1 MNAFILLL
9 IGIVAFFIA
18 YISYGSYLAK
28 KWGIDPGKKTPAHT
42 MGDGVDYVPTDA
54 RVLLGHHFSSIAG
67 AGPITGP
74 IIAMMFGWL
83 PVYLWIV
90 LGCIFFGGVHDFGAL
105 LASLRHE
112 GKSIGEVIRANVGQ
126 KGKIMF
132 TLYAFI
138 TICLVVAAFLDITA
152 STFAVSKDANY
163 AALAAAGE
171 AMPLNVRQS
180 AASGTASMLFIILAL
195 LFGFMVYRR
204 GVNVTISTIIGVI
217 LLALVVII
225 ADKFPFLALT
235 KFQWQVI
242 LTIYIICASL
252 MPVWILLQPRDY
264 LSSFLL
270 YAMIIGGVVGL
281 VVSRPPLV
289 QEQMFLGW
297 HPNAASYLFPIL
309 FITVA
314 CGAISGFHALVSS
327 GTSAKQ
333 LNSEK
338 DAQLVGYGAMLIEGV
353 VAIVALLSVA
363 AVAGN
368 GEGSP
373 AQRFA
378 IGVST
383 FMSAFGL
390 PTAFGRTFVTL
401 AFASF
406 TLTSLD
412 SATRIGRYL
421 LQELGEFH
429 TADGQ
434 VKKTVFTNPYLA
446 TAITVAVSL
455 GFTAYGYTRIW
466 PIFGSANQLLAGLSL
481 LAVAAWIKN
490 RQKRT
495 SWETIIPLV
504 FMFSVTLSALCLVV
518 YNNIKAATFDGYVLA
533 AIAAVLIVL
542 AVVELFI
549 TGQWAKGLKDSVSDP
564 SETVRK

>member
-9 IGIVAFFIA
+9 IGLVAFFIA
-18 YISYGSYLAK
+18 YISYGSFLAK
-28 KWGIDPGKKTPAHT
+28 KWGIDPGRETPAHKFKK
-42 MGDGVDYVPTDA
+42 DEEKKNDYCPTDA
-54 RVLLGHHFSSIAG
+54 KVLLGHHFSSIAG

-90 LGCIFFGGVHDFGAL
+90 LGCIFFGGVHDYGSL

-112 GKSIGEVIRANVGQ
+112 GKSIGEVIRSSVGQ

-152 STFAVSKDANY
+152 GTFGINDGDPNIS
-163 AALAAAGE
+163 AAA
-171 AMPLNVRQS
+171 
-180 AASGTASMLFIILAL
+180 GTASMLFIILAL
-195 LFGFMVYRR
+195 LFGFMVYRKGA
-204 GVNVTISTIIGVI
+204 GVLLSTIIGVV
-217 LLALVVII
+217 LLAAVVLLSDKYPFIQLN
-225 ADKFPFLALT
+225 KFP
-235 KFQWQVI
+235 WQVI

-270 YAMIIGGVVGL
+270 YAMVIGGIVGL
-281 VVSRPPLV
+281 VVSRPS
-289 QEQMFLGW
+289 M
-297 HPNAASYLFPIL
+297 AAPVFTSINPSAGNYLFPIL
-309 FITVA
+309 FISVA

-338 DAQLVGYGAMLIEGV
+338 DAKLVGYGAMLIEGI

-378 IGVST
+378 VGVAT
-383 FMSAFGL
+383 FMNSFGI
-390 PTAFGRTFVTL
+390 PMGIGQTFVTL
-401 AFASF
+401 AYASF
-406 TLTSLD
+406 ALTSLD

-421 LQELGEFH
+421 LQELGEYYTTGNRVH
-429 TADGQ
+429 
-434 VKKTVFTNPYLA
+434 KTFLTNPYIA
-446 TAITVAVSL
+446 TAITVGISL
-455 GFTAYGYTRIW
+455 LFTAYGYQRIW

-481 LAVAAWIKN
+481 LAVAAWIKKSK
-490 RQKRT
+490 KRN

-504 FMFSVTLSALCLVV
+504 FMFIVTLSALGLVV
-518 YNNIKAATFDGYVLA
+518 YTNIAKNTFDGYVLA
-533 AIAAVLIVL
+533 VIAVIMIVL

-549 TGQWAKGLKDSVSDP
+549 TGQWARKEAMKGSVADP
-564 SETVRK
+564 NETVRN

>member
-18 YISYGSYLAK
+18 YISYGSWLAK

-42 MGDGVDYVPTDA
+42 LTDGRDYVPTDA
-54 RVLLGHHFSSIAG
+54 KVLLGHHFSSIAG

-90 LGCIFFGGVHDFGAL
+90 LGCIFFGGVHDYGSL

-152 STFAVSKDANY
+152 STFAVEKGAVVMSDDAID
-163 AALAAAGE
+163 LSI
-171 AMPLNVRQS
+171 RQS
-180 AASGTASMLFIILAL
+180 AASGTASMLFIVLAL
-195 LFGFMVYRR
+195 LFGFMVYRKGA
-204 GVNVTISTIIGVI
+204 GVMVSTVIGVV
-217 LLALVVII
+217 LLALVVVLS
-225 ADKFPFLALT
+225 DKFPFLALT

-242 LTIYIICASL
+242 LTIYIIVASL

-270 YAMIIGGVVGL
+270 YAMIIGGIIGL
-281 VVSRPPLV
+281 IVSRPQLL
-289 QEQMFLGW
+289 QEQMFLGI
-297 HPNAASYLFPIL
+297 HPNATSYLFPIL

-338 DAQLVGYGAMLIEGV
+338 DAKLVGYGAMLIEGI

-363 AVAGN
+363 AVANN
-368 GEGSP
+368 GTGSP

-378 IGVST
+378 FGVAT
-383 FMSAFGL
+383 FMNSFGI
-390 PTAFGRTFVTL
+390 PMGFGRTFVTL

-406 TLTSLD
+406 ALTSLD

-421 LQELGEFH
+421 IQELGEY
-429 TADGQ
+429 TNSEGKD
-434 VKKTVFTNPYLA
+434 VKTFLTNPYLA
-446 TAITVAVSL
+446 TGITVGVSL
-455 GFTAYGYTRIW
+455 LFTAYGYQRIW

-490 RQKRT
+490 RQK
-495 SWETIIPLV
+495 EHLGK
-504 FMFSVTLSALCLVV
+504 L
-518 YNNIKAATFDGYVLA
+518 
-533 AIAAVLIVL
+533 
-542 AVVELFI
+542 LF
-549 TGQWAKGLKDSVSDP
+549 L
-564 SETVRK
+564 

>member
-9 IGIVAFFIA
+9 IGLVAFFIA
-18 YISYGSYLAK
+18 YISYGSFLAK

-42 MGDGVDYVPTDA
+42 LTDGRDYVPTDA
-54 RVLLGHHFSSIAG
+54 KVLLGHHFSSIAG

-90 LGCIFFGGVHDFGAL
+90 LGCIFFGGVHDYGSL

-112 GKSIGEVIRANVGQ
+112 GKSIGEVIRSNVGQ

-132 TLYAFI
+132 TLYAFV

-152 STFAVSKDANY
+152 GTFGINDGDPDIS
-163 AALAAAGE
+163 AAA
-171 AMPLNVRQS
+171 
-180 AASGTASMLFIILAL
+180 GTASMLFIILAL
-195 LFGFMVYRR
+195 LFGFMVYRKGA
-204 GVNVTISTIIGVI
+204 GVLLSTIIGVV
-217 LLALVVII
+217 LLAAVVLLSDKYPFIQLN
-225 ADKFPFLALT
+225 KFP
-235 KFQWQVI
+235 WQII
-242 LTIYIICASL
+242 LTIYIIAASL

-270 YAMIIGGVVGL
+270 YAMVIGGIVGL
-281 VVSRPPLV
+281 VVSRPS
-289 QEQMFLGW
+289 M
-297 HPNAASYLFPIL
+297 AAPAFTSINPSAGNYLFPIL
-309 FITVA
+309 FISVA

-338 DAQLVGYGAMLIEGV
+338 DAKLVGYGAMLIEGI

-378 IGVST
+378 VGVAT
-383 FMSAFGL
+383 FMNSFGV
-390 PTAFGRTFVTL
+390 PMGIGQTFVTL
-401 AFASF
+401 AYASF
-406 TLTSLD
+406 ALTSLD

-421 LQELGEFH
+421 LQELGEYT
-429 TADGQ
+429 TADGR
-434 VKKTVFTNPYLA
+434 VHKTFLTNPYIA
-446 TAITVAVSL
+446 TAITVGISL
-455 GFTAYGYTRIW
+455 LFTAYGYQRIW

-490 RQKRT
+490 RQKRN

-504 FMFSVTLSALCLVV
+504 FMFTVTLSALCLVV

-533 AIAAVLIVL
+533 VIAVIMIIL

-549 TGQWAKGLKDSVSDP
+549 TGQWARGLKDSDADP
-564 SETVRK
+564 NETVRNK

>member
-18 YISYGSYLAK
+18 YIGYGSFLAK

-42 MGDGVDYVPTDA
+42 MTDGKDYVPTDA
-54 RVLLGHHFSSIAG
+54 KVLLGHHFSSIAG

-90 LGCIFFGGVHDFGAL
+90 LGCIFFGGVHDYGSL

-152 STFAVSKDANY
+152 GTFGINDGDPNIS
-163 AALAAAGE
+163 AAA
-171 AMPLNVRQS
+171 
-180 AASGTASMLFIILAL
+180 GTASMLFIVLAL
-195 LFGFMVYRR
+195 LFGFMVYRKGA
-204 GVNVTISTIIGVI
+204 GVLVSTIVGVV
-217 LLALVVII
+217 LLALVVFIS
-225 ADKFPFLALT
+225 DKYPFLQLNKFP
-235 KFQWQVI
+235 WQVI

-270 YAMIIGGVVGL
+270 YAMVIGGLVGL
-281 VVSRPPLV
+281 VVSRPAMAAP
-289 QEQMFLGW
+289 MFTSINPSAG
-297 HPNAASYLFPIL
+297 NYLFPIL

-338 DAQLVGYGAMLIEGV
+338 DAKLVGYGAMLIEGV
-353 VAIVALLSVA
+353 VAIIALMSVA

-378 IGVST
+378 VGVAT
-383 FMSAFGL
+383 FMNYFGV
-390 PTAFGRTFVTL
+390 PMGIGQTFVTL
-401 AFASF
+401 AYASF
-406 TLTSLD
+406 ALTSLD

-421 LQELGEFH
+421 LQELGEF
-429 TADGQ
+429 TTSDGR
-434 VKKTVFTNPYLA
+434 VHKTFLTNPYIA
-446 TAITVAVSL
+446 TAITVGVSL
-455 GFTAYGYTRIW
+455 LFTFYGYARIW

-490 RQKRT
+490 RQKRN

-504 FMFSVTLSALCLVV
+504 FMFAVTLSALGLVV
-518 YNNIKAATFDGYVLA
+518 YNNWAKKTFDGYVLA
-533 AIAAVLIVL
+533 IIAAVLIVL
-542 AVVELFI
+542 AIVELFI
-549 TGQWAKGLKDSVSDP
+549 TGQWARGLKDSVADP
-564 SETVRK
+564 NETVRNK

>member
-1 MNAFILLL
+1 MNAFLLLL
-9 IGIVAFFIA
+9 IGVVAFFIA
-18 YISYGSYLAK
+18 YIGYGSFLAK

-42 MGDGVDYVPTDA
+42 MTDGKDYVPTDA
-54 RVLLGHHFSSIAG
+54 KVLLGHHFSSIAG

-90 LGCIFFGGVHDFGAL
+90 LGCIFFGGVHDYGSL

-152 STFAVSKDANY
+152 GTFGVNDGDPNIS
-163 AALAAAGE
+163 AAA
-171 AMPLNVRQS
+171 
-180 AASGTASMLFIILAL
+180 GTASMLFIILAL
-195 LFGFMVYRR
+195 LFGFMVYRKGA
-204 GVNVTISTIIGVI
+204 GVLVSTVVGVV
-217 LLALVVII
+217 LLALVIWLS
-225 ADKFPFLALT
+225 DKYPFLQLNKFP
-235 KFQWQVI
+235 WQVI

-270 YAMIIGGVVGL
+270 YAMVIGGLVGL
-281 VVSRPPLV
+281 VVSRPAMAAP
-289 QEQMFLGW
+289 MFTSINPSAG
-297 HPNAASYLFPIL
+297 NYLFPIL

-338 DAQLVGYGAMLIEGV
+338 DAKLVGYGAMLIEGV
-353 VAIVALLSVA
+353 VAIIALMSVA
-363 AVAGN
+363 AVANN

-378 IGVST
+378 VGVST
-383 FMSAFGL
+383 FMNSFGV
-390 PTAFGRTFVTL
+390 PMGIGRTFVTL

-406 TLTSLD
+406 ALTSLD

-421 LQELGEFH
+421 VQELGEYTDASGRVH
-429 TADGQ
+429 
-434 VKKTVFTNPYLA
+434 KTFLTNPYIA

-455 GFTAYGYTRIW
+455 GFTFYGYARIW

-490 RQKRT
+490 RQKRN
-495 SWETIIPLV
+495 SWETIIPLI
-504 FMFSVTLSALCLVV
+504 FMFAVTLSALGLVV
-518 YNNIKAATFDGYVLA
+518 YNNWAKKTFDGYVLA
-533 AIAAVLIVL
+533 IIAAVMIVL

-549 TGQWAKGLKDSVSDP
+549 TGQWARGLKDSVSSP
-564 SETVRK
+564 NETVRNK

>member
-18 YISYGSYLAK
+18 YIGYGSFLAK

-42 MGDGVDYVPTDA
+42 LTDGKDYVPTDA
-54 RVLLGHHFSSIAG
+54 KVLLGHHFSSIAG

-74 IIAMMFGWL
+74 IIATMFGWL

-90 LGCIFFGGVHDFGAL
+90 FGCIFFGGVHDYGSL

-112 GKSIGEVIRANVGQ
+112 GKSIGEVIRHNVGQ

-132 TLYAFI
+132 SLYAFI

-152 STFAVSKDANY
+152 GTFGVNDGDPNIS
-163 AALAAAGE
+163 AAA
-171 AMPLNVRQS
+171 
-180 AASGTASMLFIILAL
+180 GTASMLFIVLAL
-195 LFGFMVYRR
+195 LFGFMVYRKGA
-204 GVNVTISTIIGVI
+204 GVLVSTIAGVV
-217 LLALVVII
+217 LLALVIWVS
-225 ADKFPFLALT
+225 DKYPFLQLNKFP
-235 KFQWQVI
+235 WQVI
-242 LTIYIICASL
+242 LTIYIIAASL

-270 YAMIIGGVVGL
+270 YAMVIGGLVGL
-281 VVSRPPLV
+281 VVGRPAMVAPK
-289 QEQMFLGW
+289 FTSINPSAG
-297 HPNAASYLFPIL
+297 NYLFPIL

-338 DAQLVGYGAMLIEGV
+338 DAKLVGYGAMLIEGV
-353 VAIVALLSVA
+353 VAIIALMSVA
-363 AVAGN
+363 AVADN
-368 GEGSP
+368 ATGSP

-378 IGVST
+378 IGVAT
-383 FMSAFGL
+383 FMNKFGI
-390 PTAFGRTFVTL
+390 PMGIGQTFVTL
-401 AFASF
+401 AYASF
-406 TLTSLD
+406 ALTSLD

-421 LQELGEFH
+421 LQELGEF
-429 TADGQ
+429 TTSDGR
-434 VKKTVFTNPYLA
+434 VHKTFLTNPYIA
-446 TAITVAVSL
+446 TAITVGVSL
-455 GFTAYGYTRIW
+455 LFTFYGYARIW

-481 LAVAAWIKN
+481 LAIAAWIKN
-490 RQKRT
+490 RQKRN

-504 FMFSVTLSALCLVV
+504 FMFAVTLSALGLVV
-518 YNNIKAATFDGYVLA
+518 YTNMAKKTFDGYVLA
-533 AIAAVLIVL
+533 VIAAILIIL

-549 TGQWAKGLKDSVSDP
+549 TGQWARGLKDSVSSP
-564 SETVRK
+564 NETAGNK

>member
-18 YISYGSYLAK
+18 YISYGSFLAK

-42 MGDGVDYVPTDA
+42 LTDGKDYVPTDA
-54 RVLLGHHFSSIAG
+54 KVLLGHHFSSIAG

-74 IIAMMFGWL
+74 IIAVMFGWL

-90 LGCIFFGGVHDFGAL
+90 LGCIFFGGVHDYGSL

-112 GKSIGEVIRANVGQ
+112 GKSIGEVIRHNVGQ

-152 STFAVSKDANY
+152 GTFGVNDGDPDIS
-163 AALAAAGE
+163 AAA
-171 AMPLNVRQS
+171 
-180 AASGTASMLFIILAL
+180 GTASMLFIVLAL
-195 LFGFMVYRR
+195 LFGFLVYRKGA
-204 GVNVTISTIIGVI
+204 GVLVSTIVGVI
-217 LLALVVII
+217 MLALVIWLSSKYPFLQLN
-225 ADKFPFLALT
+225 KFP
-235 KFQWQVI
+235 WQVI

-264 LSSFLL
+264 QSSFLL
-270 YAMIIGGVVGL
+270 YAMVIGGLVGL
-281 VVSRPPLV
+281 VVSRPSMQIPI
-289 QEQMFLGW
+289 FTSINPSAG
-297 HPNAASYLFPIL
+297 NYLFPIL

-338 DAQLVGYGAMLIEGV
+338 DAKLVGYGAMLIEGI
-353 VAIVALLSVA
+353 VAIIALMSVA
-363 AVAGN
+363 AVADN
-368 GEGSP
+368 GTGSP

-378 IGVST
+378 VGVST
-383 FMSAFGL
+383 FMNAFGIPKGL
-390 PTAFGRTFVTL
+390 GQTFVTL

-406 TLTSLD
+406 ALTSLD

-421 LQELGEFH
+421 LQELGEYT
-429 TADGQ
+429 TADGR
-434 VKKTVFTNPYLA
+434 VHKTFLTNPYIA

-455 GFTAYGYTRIW
+455 GFTAYGYGRIW

-490 RQKRT
+490 RQKRN

-504 FMFSVTLSALCLVV
+504 FMFAATLSALGLVV
-518 YNNIKAATFDGYVLA
+518 YNNWIKNTFDGYVLA
-533 AIAAVLIVL
+533 IIAAVLIIL

-549 TGQWAKGLKDSVSDP
+549 TGQWARGLKDSVADP
-564 SETVRK
+564 NETVKNK

>member
-18 YISYGSYLAK
+18 YIGYGSFLAK

-42 MGDGVDYVPTDA
+42 LTDGKDYVPTDA
-54 RVLLGHHFSSIAG
+54 KVLLGHHFSSIAG

-74 IIAMMFGWL
+74 IIATMFGWL

-90 LGCIFFGGVHDFGAL
+90 FGCIFFGGVHDYGSL

-132 TLYAFI
+132 TLYAFV

-152 STFAVSKDANY
+152 GTFGVNDGDPNIS
-163 AALAAAGE
+163 AAA
-171 AMPLNVRQS
+171 
-180 AASGTASMLFIILAL
+180 GTASMLFIVLAL
-195 LFGFMVYRR
+195 LFGFMVYRKGA
-204 GVNVTISTIIGVI
+204 GVLVSTIAGVV
-217 LLALVVII
+217 LLALVIWVS
-225 ADKFPFLALT
+225 DKYPFLQLNKFP
-235 KFQWQVI
+235 WQVI
-242 LTIYIICASL
+242 LTIYIIAASL

-270 YAMIIGGVVGL
+270 YAMVIGGLVGL
-281 VVSRPPLV
+281 VVGRPAMVAPK
-289 QEQMFLGW
+289 FTSINPSAG
-297 HPNAASYLFPIL
+297 NYLFPIL

-338 DAQLVGYGAMLIEGV
+338 DAKLVGYGAMLIEGV
-353 VAIVALLSVA
+353 VAIIALMSVA
-363 AVAGN
+363 AVADN
-368 GEGSP
+368 ATGSP

-378 IGVST
+378 IGVAT
-383 FMSAFGL
+383 FMNKFGI
-390 PTAFGRTFVTL
+390 PMGIGQTFVTL
-401 AFASF
+401 AYASF
-406 TLTSLD
+406 ALTSLD

-421 LQELGEFH
+421 LQELGEF
-429 TADGQ
+429 TTSDGR
-434 VKKTVFTNPYLA
+434 VHKTFLTNPYIA
-446 TAITVAVSL
+446 TAITVGVSL
-455 GFTAYGYTRIW
+455 LFTFYGYARIW

-481 LAVAAWIKN
+481 LAIAAWIKN
-490 RQKRT
+490 RQKRN

-504 FMFSVTLSALCLVV
+504 FMFAVTLSALGLVV
-518 YNNIKAATFDGYVLA
+518 YTNMAKKTFDGYVLA
-533 AIAAVLIVL
+533 VIAAILIIL

-549 TGQWAKGLKDSVSDP
+549 TGQWARGLKDSVSSP
-564 SETVRK
+564 NETAGNK

>member
-18 YISYGSYLAK
+18 YIGYGSFLAK

-42 MGDGVDYVPTDA
+42 LTDEKYKKDYVPTDA
-54 RVLLGHHFSSIAG
+54 KVLLGHHFSSIAG

-74 IIAMMFGWL
+74 IIATMFGWL

-90 LGCIFFGGVHDFGAL
+90 LGCIFFGGVHDYGSL

-152 STFAVSKDANY
+152 GTFGVNDGDPNIS
-163 AALAAAGE
+163 AAA
-171 AMPLNVRQS
+171 
-180 AASGTASMLFIILAL
+180 GTASMLFIILAL
-195 LFGFMVYRR
+195 LFGFMVYRKGA
-204 GVNVTISTIIGVI
+204 GVLVSTVIGVV
-217 LLALVVII
+217 LLALVIWVS
-225 ADKFPFLALT
+225 DKYPFLQLNKFP
-235 KFQWQVI
+235 WQVI
-242 LTIYIICASL
+242 LTIYIIAASL

-270 YAMIIGGVVGL
+270 YAMVIGGLVGL
-281 VVSRPPLV
+281 VVGRPAMVAPR
-289 QEQMFLGW
+289 FTSINPSAG
-297 HPNAASYLFPIL
+297 NYLFPIL

-338 DAQLVGYGAMLIEGV
+338 DAKLVGYGAMLIEGV
-353 VAIVALLSVA
+353 VAIIALMSVA
-363 AVAGN
+363 AVAEN
-368 GEGSP
+368 TTGSP

-378 IGVST
+378 VGVAT
-383 FMSAFGL
+383 FMNKFGI
-390 PTAFGRTFVTL
+390 PMGIGQTFVTL
-401 AFASF
+401 AYASF
-406 TLTSLD
+406 ALTSLD

-421 LQELGEFH
+421 LQELGEF
-429 TADGQ
+429 TTSDGR
-434 VKKTVFTNPYLA
+434 VHKTFLTNPYIA
-446 TAITVAVSL
+446 TAITVGVSL
-455 GFTAYGYTRIW
+455 LFTLYGYQRIW

-504 FMFSVTLSALCLVV
+504 FMFAVTLSALGLVV
-518 YNNIKAATFDGYVLA
+518 YTNMAKKTFDGYVLA
-533 AIAAVLIVL
+533 VIAAIMIIL

-549 TGQWAKGLKDSVSDP
+549 TGQWARGLKDSVSSP
-564 SETVRK
+564 NETAGNK

>member
-18 YISYGSYLAK
+18 YIGYGSFLAK

-42 MGDGVDYVPTDA
+42 LTDGKDYVPTDA
-54 RVLLGHHFSSIAG
+54 KVLLGHHFSSIAG

-74 IIAMMFGWL
+74 IIATMFGWL

-90 LGCIFFGGVHDFGAL
+90 LGCIFFGGVHDYGSL

-132 TLYAFI
+132 TLYAFV

-152 STFAVSKDANY
+152 GTFGVNDGDPDIS
-163 AALAAAGE
+163 AAA
-171 AMPLNVRQS
+171 
-180 AASGTASMLFIILAL
+180 GTASMLFIVLAL
-195 LFGFMVYRR
+195 LFGFMVYRKGA
-204 GVNVTISTIIGVI
+204 GVLVSTIVGVV
-217 LLALVVII
+217 LLAIVIWVS
-225 ADKFPFLALT
+225 DKYPFLQLNKFP
-235 KFQWQVI
+235 WQVI
-242 LTIYIICASL
+242 LTVYIIAASL

-270 YAMIIGGVVGL
+270 YAMVIGGLVGL
-281 VVSRPPLV
+281 VVGRPAMVAPR
-289 QEQMFLGW
+289 FTSINPSAG
-297 HPNAASYLFPIL
+297 NYLFPIL

-338 DAQLVGYGAMLIEGV
+338 DAKLVGYGAMLIEGV
-353 VAIVALLSVA
+353 VAIIALMSVA
-363 AVAGN
+363 AVADN
-368 GEGSP
+368 ATGSP

-378 IGVST
+378 IGVAT
-383 FMSAFGL
+383 FMNKFGV
-390 PTAFGRTFVTL
+390 PMGIGQTFVTL
-401 AFASF
+401 AYASF
-406 TLTSLD
+406 ALTSLD

-421 LQELGEFH
+421 LQELGEY
-429 TADGQ
+429 TTSDGR
-434 VKKTVFTNPYLA
+434 VHKTFLTNPYIA
-446 TAITVAVSL
+446 TAITVGVSL
-455 GFTAYGYTRIW
+455 LFTAYGYARIW

-490 RQKRT
+490 RQKRN

-504 FMFSVTLSALCLVV
+504 FMFAVTLSALGLVV
-518 YNNIKAATFDGYVLA
+518 YTNMAKKTFDGYVLA
-533 AIAAVLIVL
+533 VIAAILIIL
-542 AVVELFI
+542 AIVELFI
-549 TGQWAKGLKDSVSDP
+549 TGQWARGLKDSVSSP
-564 SETVRK
+564 NETAGNK

>member
-18 YISYGSYLAK
+18 YIGYGSFLAK

-42 MGDGVDYVPTDA
+42 LTDGKDYVPTDA
-54 RVLLGHHFSSIAG
+54 KVLLGHHFSSIAG

-74 IIAMMFGWL
+74 IIATMFGWL

-90 LGCIFFGGVHDFGAL
+90 FGCIFFGGVHDYGSL

-112 GKSIGEVIRANVGQ
+112 GKSIGEVIRHNVGQ

-152 STFAVSKDANY
+152 GTFGVNDGDPQIS
-163 AALAAAGE
+163 AAA
-171 AMPLNVRQS
+171 
-180 AASGTASMLFIILAL
+180 GTASMLFIVLAL
-195 LFGFMVYRR
+195 LFGFMVYRKGA
-204 GVNVTISTIIGVI
+204 GVLVSTIIGVV
-217 LLALVVII
+217 LLAAVVFIS
-225 ADKFPFLALT
+225 DKYPFLQLNKFP
-235 KFQWQVI
+235 WQVI
-242 LTIYIICASL
+242 LTIYIIAASL

-270 YAMIIGGVVGL
+270 YAMVIGGLVGL
-281 VVSRPPLV
+281 VVGRPAMVAPK
-289 QEQMFLGW
+289 FTSINPSAG
-297 HPNAASYLFPIL
+297 NYLFPIL

-338 DAQLVGYGAMLIEGV
+338 DAKLVGYGAMLIEGI
-353 VAIVALLSVA
+353 VAIIALMSVA
-363 AVAGN
+363 AVADN
-368 GEGSP
+368 ATGSP

-378 IGVST
+378 IGVAT
-383 FMSAFGL
+383 FMNKFGI
-390 PTAFGRTFVTL
+390 PMGIGQTFVTL
-401 AFASF
+401 AYASF
-406 TLTSLD
+406 ALTSLD

-421 LQELGEFH
+421 LQELGEF
-429 TADGQ
+429 TTSDGR
-434 VKKTVFTNPYLA
+434 VHKTFLTNPYIA
-446 TAITVAVSL
+446 TAITVGVSL
-455 GFTAYGYTRIW
+455 LFTFYGYARIW

-481 LAVAAWIKN
+481 LAIAAWIKN
-490 RQKRT
+490 RQKRN

-504 FMFSVTLSALCLVV
+504 FMFAVTLSALGLVV
-518 YNNIKAATFDGYVLA
+518 YTNMAKKTFDGYVLA
-533 AIAAVLIVL
+533 VIAAILIIL

-549 TGQWAKGLKDSVSDP
+549 TGQWARGLKDSVSSP
-564 SETVRK
+564 NETAGNK

>member
-9 IGIVAFFIA
+9 IGLVAFFIA
-18 YISYGSYLAK
+18 YISYGSFLAK

-42 MGDGVDYVPTDA
+42 LTDGRDYVPTDA
-54 RVLLGHHFSSIAG
+54 KVLLGHHFSSIAG

-90 LGCIFFGGVHDFGAL
+90 LGCIFFGGVHDYGSL

-112 GKSIGEVIRANVGQ
+112 GKSIGEVIRSNVGQ

-132 TLYAFI
+132 TLYAFV

-152 STFAVSKDANY
+152 GTFGINDGDPDIS
-163 AALAAAGE
+163 AAA
-171 AMPLNVRQS
+171 
-180 AASGTASMLFIILAL
+180 GTASMLFIILAL
-195 LFGFMVYRR
+195 LFGFMVYRKGA
-204 GVNVTISTIIGVI
+204 GVLLSTIIGVV
-217 LLALVVII
+217 LLAAVVLLSDKYPFIQLN
-225 ADKFPFLALT
+225 KFP
-235 KFQWQVI
+235 WQII
-242 LTIYIICASL
+242 LTIYIIAASL

-270 YAMIIGGVVGL
+270 YAMVIGGIVGL
-281 VVSRPPLV
+281 VVSRPSMEAPA
-289 QEQMFLGW
+289 FTSINPSAG
-297 HPNAASYLFPIL
+297 NYLFPIL
-309 FITVA
+309 FISVA

-338 DAQLVGYGAMLIEGV
+338 DAKLVGYGAMLIEGI

-378 IGVST
+378 VGVAT
-383 FMSAFGL
+383 FMNSFGV
-390 PTAFGRTFVTL
+390 PMGIGQTFVTL
-401 AFASF
+401 AYASF
-406 TLTSLD
+406 ALTSLD

-421 LQELGEFH
+421 LQELGEYT
-429 TADGQ
+429 TADGR
-434 VKKTVFTNPYLA
+434 VHKTFLTNPYIA
-446 TAITVAVSL
+446 TAITVGISL
-455 GFTAYGYTRIW
+455 LFTAYGYQRIW

-490 RQKRT
+490 RQKRN

-504 FMFSVTLSALCLVV
+504 FMFTVTLSALCLVV

-533 AIAAVLIVL
+533 VIAVIMIIL

-549 TGQWAKGLKDSVSDP
+549 TGQWARGLKDSVADP
-564 SETVRK
+564 NETVRNK

>member
-18 YISYGSYLAK
+18 YISYGSWLAK

-42 MGDGVDYVPTDA
+42 LTDGKDYVPTDA
-54 RVLLGHHFSSIAG
+54 KVLLGHHFSSIAG

-90 LGCIFFGGVHDFGAL
+90 LGCIFFGGVHDYGSL

-138 TICLVVAAFLDITA
+138 TICLVAAAFLDITA
-152 STFAVSKDANY
+152 GTFGVNDGDPNIS
-163 AALAAAGE
+163 AAA
-171 AMPLNVRQS
+171 
-180 AASGTASMLFIILAL
+180 GTASMLFIVLAL
-195 LFGFMVYRR
+195 VFGFMVYRKGA
-204 GVNVTISTIIGVI
+204 GVLLSTIIGVV
-217 LLALVVII
+217 LLALVIWLS
-225 ADKFPFLALT
+225 DKYPFLQLNKFP
-235 KFQWQVI
+235 WQVI
-242 LTIYIICASL
+242 LTIYIIAASL

-270 YAMIIGGVVGL
+270 YAMVIGGVLGLIVG
-281 VVSRPPLV
+281 RPAMQAP
-289 QEQMFLGW
+289 MFTSINPSVG
-297 HPNAASYLFPIL
+297 NYLFPIL

-338 DAQLVGYGAMLIEGV
+338 DAKLVGYGAMLIEGV

-363 AVAGN
+363 AVANN

-378 IGVST
+378 IGVATLMNS
-383 FMSAFGL
+383 FGI
-390 PTAFGRTFVTL
+390 PMGIGQTFVTL

-406 TLTSLD
+406 ALTSLD

-421 LQELGEFH
+421 VQELGEYT
-429 TADGQ
+429 TADGR
-434 VKKTVFTNPYLA
+434 VHKTFLTNPYIA
-446 TAITVAVSL
+446 TAITVGVSL
-455 GFTAYGYTRIW
+455 GFTFYGYTRIW

-504 FMFSVTLSALCLVV
+504 FMFVVTLSALGLVV
-518 YNNIKAATFDGYVLA
+518 YNNIKKATFDGYVLA
-533 AIAAVLIVL
+533 VIAAVMIIL

-549 TGQWAKGLKDSVSDP
+549 TGQWARGLKDSVSDP
-564 SETVRK
+564 NETVRNK

>member
-18 YISYGSYLAK
+18 YIGYGSFLAK

-42 MGDGVDYVPTDA
+42 LTDGKDYVPTDA
-54 RVLLGHHFSSIAG
+54 KVLLGHHFSSIAG

-74 IIAMMFGWL
+74 IIATMFGWL

-90 LGCIFFGGVHDFGAL
+90 FGCIFFGGVHDYGSL

-112 GKSIGEVIRANVGQ
+112 GKSIGEVIRHNVGQ

-152 STFAVSKDANY
+152 GTFGVNDGDPQIS
-163 AALAAAGE
+163 AAA
-171 AMPLNVRQS
+171 
-180 AASGTASMLFIILAL
+180 GTASMLFIVLAL
-195 LFGFMVYRR
+195 LFGFMVYRKGA
-204 GVNVTISTIIGVI
+204 GVFVSTIIGVV
-217 LLALVVII
+217 LLAAVVFIS
-225 ADKFPFLALT
+225 DKYPFLQLNKFP
-235 KFQWQVI
+235 WQVI
-242 LTIYIICASL
+242 LTIYIIAASL

-270 YAMIIGGVVGL
+270 YAMVIGGLVGL
-281 VVSRPPLV
+281 VVGRPAMVAPK
-289 QEQMFLGW
+289 FTSINPSAG
-297 HPNAASYLFPIL
+297 NYLFPIL

-338 DAQLVGYGAMLIEGV
+338 DAKLVGYGAMLIEGV
-353 VAIVALLSVA
+353 VAIIALMSVA
-363 AVAGN
+363 AVADN
-368 GEGSP
+368 ATGSP

-378 IGVST
+378 IGVAT
-383 FMSAFGL
+383 FMNKFGI
-390 PTAFGRTFVTL
+390 PMGIGQTFVTL
-401 AFASF
+401 AYASF
-406 TLTSLD
+406 ALTSLD

-421 LQELGEFH
+421 LQELGEF
-429 TADGQ
+429 TTSDGR
-434 VKKTVFTNPYLA
+434 VHKTFLTNPYIA
-446 TAITVAVSL
+446 TAITVGVSL
-455 GFTAYGYTRIW
+455 LFTFYGYARIW

-481 LAVAAWIKN
+481 LAIAAWIKN
-490 RQKRT
+490 RQKRN

-504 FMFSVTLSALCLVV
+504 FMFAVTLSALGLVV
-518 YNNIKAATFDGYVLA
+518 YTNMAKKTFDGYVLA
-533 AIAAVLIVL
+533 VIAAILIIL

-549 TGQWAKGLKDSVSDP
+549 TGQWARGLKDSVSSP
-564 SETVRK
+564 NETAGNK

>member
-18 YISYGSYLAK
+18 YIGYGSFLAK

-42 MGDGVDYVPTDA
+42 LTDGKDYVPTDA
-54 RVLLGHHFSSIAG
+54 KVLLGHHFSSIAG

-74 IIAMMFGWL
+74 IIATMFGWL

-90 LGCIFFGGVHDFGAL
+90 LGCIFFGGVHDYGSL

-132 TLYAFI
+132 TLYAFV

-152 STFAVSKDANY
+152 GTFGVNDGDPNIS
-163 AALAAAGE
+163 AAA
-171 AMPLNVRQS
+171 
-180 AASGTASMLFIILAL
+180 GTASMLFIVLAL
-195 LFGFMVYRR
+195 LFGFMVYRKGA
-204 GVNVTISTIIGVI
+204 GVLVSTIVGVV
-217 LLALVVII
+217 LLAIVIWVS
-225 ADKFPFLALT
+225 DKYPFLQLNKFP
-235 KFQWQVI
+235 WQVI
-242 LTIYIICASL
+242 LTIYIIAASL

-270 YAMIIGGVVGL
+270 YAMVIGGLVGL
-281 VVSRPPLV
+281 VVGRPAMVAPR
-289 QEQMFLGW
+289 FTSINPSAG
-297 HPNAASYLFPIL
+297 NYLFPIL

-338 DAQLVGYGAMLIEGV
+338 DAKLVGYGAMLIEGV
-353 VAIVALLSVA
+353 VAIIALMSVA
-363 AVAGN
+363 AVADN
-368 GEGSP
+368 ATGSP

-378 IGVST
+378 IGVAT
-383 FMSAFGL
+383 FMNKFGV
-390 PTAFGRTFVTL
+390 PMGIGQTFVTL
-401 AFASF
+401 AYASF
-406 TLTSLD
+406 ALTSLD

-421 LQELGEFH
+421 LQELGEY
-429 TADGQ
+429 TTSDGR
-434 VKKTVFTNPYLA
+434 VHKTFLTNPYIA
-446 TAITVAVSL
+446 TAITVGVSL
-455 GFTAYGYTRIW
+455 LFTAYGYARIW

-490 RQKRT
+490 RQKRN

-504 FMFSVTLSALCLVV
+504 FMFAVTLSALGLVV
-518 YNNIKAATFDGYVLA
+518 YTNMAKKTFDGYVLA
-533 AIAAVLIVL
+533 VIAAILIIL
-542 AVVELFI
+542 AIVELFI
-549 TGQWAKGLKDSVSDP
+549 TGQWARGLKDSVSSP
-564 SETVRK
+564 NETAGNK

>member
-9 IGIVAFFIA
+9 VGIVAFFIA
-18 YISYGSYLAK
+18 YISYGSFLAK

-42 MGDGVDYVPTDA
+42 MSDGRDYVPTDA

-90 LGCIFFGGVHDFGAL
+90 LGCIFFGGVHDYGSL

-152 STFAVSKDANY
+152 STFAVEKTAIDA
-163 AALAAAGE
+163 AVADESIQLS
-171 AMPLNVRQS
+171 VRQS
-180 AASGTASMLFIILAL
+180 AASGTASMLFILLAL

-204 GVNVTISTIIGVI
+204 GVSVVPSTIIGVI
-217 LLALVVII
+217 LLAIVVVVS
-225 ADKFPFLALT
+225 DRYPFLALT

-270 YAMIIGGVVGL
+270 YAMVIGGIVG
-281 VVSRPPLV
+281 VIVSRPQLL

-297 HPNAASYLFPIL
+297 HPNATAYLFPIL

-338 DAQLVGYGAMLIEGV
+338 DAKLVGYGAMLIEGV

-363 AVAGN
+363 SVANN
-368 GEGSP
+368 GTGSP

-378 IGVST
+378 FGVAS
-383 FMSAFGL
+383 FMNSFGL
-390 PTAFGRTFVTL
+390 PMAFGRTFVTL

-421 LQELGEFH
+421 LQELGEY
-429 TADGQ
+429 TNAEGKT
-434 VKKTVFTNPYLA
+434 VKTVFTNPYLA
-446 TAITVAVSL
+446 TGITVAVSL

-490 RQKRT
+490 RQKRN

-504 FMFSVTLSALCLVV
+504 FMFAVTLSALGLVV
-518 YNNIKAATFDGYVLA
+518 YNNIKAATLDGYILA
-533 AIAAVLIVL
+533 IIAAVMIVL

-549 TGQWAKGLKDSVSDP
+549 TGQWARGLKDSVSDP
-564 SETVRK
+564 NEVVRK

>member
-18 YISYGSYLAK
+18 YIGYGSFLAK

-42 MGDGVDYVPTDA
+42 LTDGKDYVPTDA
-54 RVLLGHHFSSIAG
+54 KVVLGHHFSSIAG

-74 IIAMMFGWL
+74 IIATMFGWL

-90 LGCIFFGGVHDFGAL
+90 FGCIFFGGVHDYGSL

-112 GKSIGEVIRANVGQ
+112 GKSIGEVIRHNVGQ

-152 STFAVSKDANY
+152 GTFGVNDGDPQIS
-163 AALAAAGE
+163 AAA
-171 AMPLNVRQS
+171 
-180 AASGTASMLFIILAL
+180 GTASMLFIVLAL
-195 LFGFMVYRR
+195 LFGFMVYRKGA
-204 GVNVTISTIIGVI
+204 GVLVSTIIGVV
-217 LLALVVII
+217 LLAIVIWVS
-225 ADKFPFLALT
+225 DKYPFLQLNKGT
-235 KFQWQVI
+235 WQII
-242 LTIYIICASL
+242 LTIYIIAASL

-270 YAMIIGGVVGL
+270 YAMVIGGLVGL
-281 VVSRPPLV
+281 IVGRPSM
-289 QEQMFLGW
+289 QTAMFTSINPSAG
-297 HPNAASYLFPIL
+297 NYLFPIL

-338 DAQLVGYGAMLIEGV
+338 DAKLVGYGAMLIEGV
-353 VAIVALLSVA
+353 VAIIALMSVA
-363 AVAGN
+363 AVADN
-368 GEGSP
+368 ATGSP

-378 IGVST
+378 VGVAT
-383 FMSAFGL
+383 FMNSFGI
-390 PTAFGRTFVTL
+390 PMGIGRTFVTL

-406 TLTSLD
+406 ALTSLD

-421 LQELGEFH
+421 VQELGEY
-429 TADGQ
+429 TSADGR
-434 VKKTVFTNPYLA
+434 VHKTFLTNPYIA

-455 GFTAYGYTRIW
+455 GFTFYGYARIW

-504 FMFSVTLSALCLVV
+504 FMFAVTLSALGLVV
-518 YNNIKAATFDGYVLA
+518 YTNMAKKTFDGYVLA
-533 AIAAVLIVL
+533 VIAAIMIIL

-549 TGQWAKGLKDSVSDP
+549 TGQWARGLKDSVSSP
-564 SETVRK
+564 NETAGNK

>member
-9 IGIVAFFIA
+9 IGLVAFFIA
-18 YISYGSYLAK
+18 YISYGSFLAK

-42 MGDGVDYVPTDA
+42 LTDGRDYVPTDA
-54 RVLLGHHFSSIAG
+54 KVLLGHHFSSIAG

-90 LGCIFFGGVHDFGAL
+90 LGCIFFGGVHDYGSL

-112 GKSIGEVIRANVGQ
+112 GKSIGEVIRSNVGQ

-152 STFAVSKDANY
+152 GTFGINDGDPNIS
-163 AALAAAGE
+163 AAA
-171 AMPLNVRQS
+171 
-180 AASGTASMLFIILAL
+180 GTASMLFIILAL
-195 LFGFMVYRR
+195 LFGFMVYRKGA
-204 GVNVTISTIIGVI
+204 GVLLSTIIGVV
-217 LLALVVII
+217 LLAAVVLLS
-225 ADKFPFLALT
+225 DKYPFMQLNKFP
-235 KFQWQVI
+235 WQII
-242 LTIYIICASL
+242 LTIYIIAASL

-270 YAMIIGGVVGL
+270 YAMVIGGIVGL
-281 VVSRPPLV
+281 VVSRPS
-289 QEQMFLGW
+289 M
-297 HPNAASYLFPIL
+297 AAPVFTSINPSAGNYLFPIL

-338 DAQLVGYGAMLIEGV
+338 DAKLVGYGAMLIEGV

-378 IGVST
+378 VGVAT
-383 FMSAFGL
+383 FMNSFGV
-390 PTAFGRTFVTL
+390 PMGIGQTFVTL
-401 AFASF
+401 AYASF
-406 TLTSLD
+406 ALTSLD

-421 LQELGEFH
+421 LQELGEYT
-429 TADGQ
+429 TADGR
-434 VKKTVFTNPYLA
+434 VHKTFLTNPYIA
-446 TAITVAVSL
+446 TAITVGISL
-455 GFTAYGYTRIW
+455 LFTAYGYQRIW

-490 RQKRT
+490 RQKRN

-504 FMFSVTLSALCLVV
+504 FMFIVTLSALGLVV
-518 YNNIKAATFDGYVLA
+518 YTNIAKNTFDGYVLA
-533 AIAAVLIVL
+533 VIAAIMIVL

-549 TGQWAKGLKDSVSDP
+549 TGQWARGLKDSVADP
-564 SETVRK
+564 NETVRNK

>member
-18 YISYGSYLAK
+18 YIGYGSFLAK

-42 MGDGVDYVPTDA
+42 LTDGKDYVPTDA
-54 RVLLGHHFSSIAG
+54 KVVLGHHFSSIAG

-74 IIAMMFGWL
+74 IIATMFGWL

-90 LGCIFFGGVHDFGAL
+90 LGCIFFGGVHDYGSL

-112 GKSIGEVIRANVGQ
+112 GKSIGEVIRHNVGQ

-152 STFAVSKDANY
+152 GTFGVNDGDAQIS
-163 AALAAAGE
+163 AAA
-171 AMPLNVRQS
+171 
-180 AASGTASMLFIILAL
+180 GTASMLFIVLAL
-195 LFGFMVYRR
+195 LFGFMVYRKGA
-204 GVNVTISTIIGVI
+204 GVLVSTVIGVV
-217 LLALVVII
+217 LLAVII
-225 ADKFPFLALT
+225 WASNSFPFLKLT
-235 KFQWQVI
+235 KFHWQVI
-242 LTIYIICASL
+242 LTIYIIAASL

-270 YAMIIGGVVGL
+270 YAMVIGGLVGL
-281 VVSRPPLV
+281 VVKRPDMQTP
-289 QEQMFLGW
+289 MFTSINPSAG
-297 HPNAASYLFPIL
+297 NYLFPIL

-333 LNSEK
+333 LNSEQ
-338 DAQLVGYGAMLIEGV
+338 DAKLVGYGAMLIEGV
-353 VAIVALLSVA
+353 VAIIALMSVA
-363 AVAGN
+363 AVANN

-378 IGVST
+378 IGVAS
-383 FMSAFGL
+383 FMTAFGIPEGL
-390 PTAFGRTFVTL
+390 GRTFVTL

-406 TLTSLD
+406 ALTSLD

-421 LQELGEFH
+421 LQELGEY
-429 TADGQ
+429 TSADGR
-434 VKKTVFTNPYLA
+434 VHKTFLTNPYIA

-455 GFTAYGYTRIW
+455 GFTFYGYARIW

-504 FMFSVTLSALCLVV
+504 FMFAVTLSALGLVV
-518 YNNIKAATFDGYVLA
+518 YTNMAKKTFDGYVLA
-533 AIAAVLIVL
+533 VIAAIMIIL

-549 TGQWAKGLKDSVSDP
+549 TGQWARGLKDSVSSP
-564 SETVRK
+564 NETAGNK

>member
-18 YISYGSYLAK
+18 YISYGSFLAK

-42 MGDGVDYVPTDA
+42 MTDGKDYVPTDA
-54 RVLLGHHFSSIAG
+54 KVLLGHHFSSIAG

-74 IIAMMFGWL
+74 IIAVMFGWL

-90 LGCIFFGGVHDFGAL
+90 LGCIFFGGVHDYGSL

-112 GKSIGEVIRANVGQ
+112 GKSIGEVIRHNVGQ

-152 STFAVSKDANY
+152 GTFGVNDGDPDIS
-163 AALAAAGE
+163 AAA
-171 AMPLNVRQS
+171 
-180 AASGTASMLFIILAL
+180 GTASMLFIVLAL
-195 LFGFMVYRR
+195 LFGFMVYRKGA
-204 GVNVTISTIIGVI
+204 GVLVSTIVGVV
-217 LLALVVII
+217 LLALVIWLSSKYPFLQLN
-225 ADKFPFLALT
+225 KFP
-235 KFQWQVI
+235 WQVI

-270 YAMIIGGVVGL
+270 YAMVIGGLVGL
-281 VVSRPPLV
+281 VVSRPSMQIPI
-289 QEQMFLGW
+289 FTSINPSAG
-297 HPNAASYLFPIL
+297 NYLFPIL

-338 DAQLVGYGAMLIEGV
+338 DAKLVGYGAMLIEGI
-353 VAIVALLSVA
+353 VAIIALMSVA
-363 AVAGN
+363 AVADN
-368 GEGSP
+368 GTGSP

-378 IGVST
+378 VGVST
-383 FMSAFGL
+383 FMNAFGIPKGL
-390 PTAFGRTFVTL
+390 GQTFVTL

-406 TLTSLD
+406 ALTSLD

-421 LQELGEFH
+421 LQELGEYT
-429 TADGQ
+429 TADGR
-434 VKKTVFTNPYLA
+434 VHKTFLTNPYIA

-455 GFTAYGYTRIW
+455 GFTAYGYGRIW

-490 RQKRT
+490 RQKRN

-504 FMFSVTLSALCLVV
+504 FMFAATLSALGLVV
-518 YNNIKAATFDGYVLA
+518 YNNWIKNTFDGYVLA
-533 AIAAVLIVL
+533 IIAAVLIIL

-549 TGQWAKGLKDSVSDP
+549 TGQWARGLKDSVADP
-564 SETVRK
+564 NETVKNK

>member
-18 YISYGSYLAK
+18 YIGYGSFLAK

-42 MGDGVDYVPTDA
+42 LTDGKDYVPTDA
-54 RVLLGHHFSSIAG
+54 KVLLGHHFSSIAG

-74 IIAMMFGWL
+74 IIATMFGWL

-90 LGCIFFGGVHDFGAL
+90 FGCIFFGGVHDYGSL

-112 GKSIGEVIRANVGQ
+112 GKSIGEVIRHNVGQ

-152 STFAVSKDANY
+152 GTFGVNDGDPQIS
-163 AALAAAGE
+163 AAA
-171 AMPLNVRQS
+171 
-180 AASGTASMLFIILAL
+180 GTASMLFIVLAL
-195 LFGFMVYRR
+195 LFGFMVYRKGA
-204 GVNVTISTIIGVI
+204 GVLVSTIIGVV
-217 LLALVVII
+217 LLAAVVFIS
-225 ADKFPFLALT
+225 DKYPFLQLNKFP
-235 KFQWQVI
+235 WQVI
-242 LTIYIICASL
+242 LTIYIIAASL

-270 YAMIIGGVVGL
+270 YAMVIGGLVGL
-281 VVSRPPLV
+281 VVGRPAMVAPK
-289 QEQMFLGW
+289 FTSINPSAG
-297 HPNAASYLFPIL
+297 NYLFPIL

-338 DAQLVGYGAMLIEGV
+338 DAKLVGYGAMLIEGV
-353 VAIVALLSVA
+353 VAIIALMSVA
-363 AVAGN
+363 AVADN
-368 GEGSP
+368 ATGSP

-378 IGVST
+378 IGVAT
-383 FMSAFGL
+383 FMNKFGV
-390 PTAFGRTFVTL
+390 PMGIGQTFVTL
-401 AFASF
+401 AYASF
-406 TLTSLD
+406 ALTSLD

-421 LQELGEFH
+421 LQELGEF
-429 TADGQ
+429 TTSDGR
-434 VKKTVFTNPYLA
+434 VHKTFLTNPYIA
-446 TAITVAVSL
+446 TAITVGVSL
-455 GFTAYGYTRIW
+455 LFTFYGYARIW

-481 LAVAAWIKN
+481 LAIAAWIKN
-490 RQKRT
+490 RQKRN

-504 FMFSVTLSALCLVV
+504 FMFAVTLSALGLVV
-518 YNNIKAATFDGYVLA
+518 YTNMAKKTFDGYVLA
-533 AIAAVLIVL
+533 VIAAILIIL

-549 TGQWAKGLKDSVSDP
+549 TGQWARGLKDSVSSP
-564 SETVRK
+564 NETAGNK

>member
-18 YISYGSYLAK
+18 YIGYGSFLAK

-42 MGDGVDYVPTDA
+42 LTDGKDYVPTDA
-54 RVLLGHHFSSIAG
+54 KVLLGHHFSSIAG

-74 IIAMMFGWL
+74 IIATMFGWL

-90 LGCIFFGGVHDFGAL
+90 LGCIFFGGVHDYGSL

-152 STFAVSKDANY
+152 GTFGVNDGDPNIS
-163 AALAAAGE
+163 AAA
-171 AMPLNVRQS
+171 
-180 AASGTASMLFIILAL
+180 GTASMLFIILAL
-195 LFGFMVYRR
+195 LFGFMVYRKGA
-204 GVNVTISTIIGVI
+204 GVLVSTVIGVV
-217 LLALVVII
+217 LLALVIWVS
-225 ADKFPFLALT
+225 DKYPFLQLNKFP
-235 KFQWQVI
+235 WQVI
-242 LTIYIICASL
+242 LTIYIIAASL

-270 YAMIIGGVVGL
+270 YAMVIGGLVGL
-281 VVSRPPLV
+281 VVGRPAMVAPR
-289 QEQMFLGW
+289 FTSINPSAG
-297 HPNAASYLFPIL
+297 NYLFPIL

-338 DAQLVGYGAMLIEGV
+338 DAKLVGYGAMLIEGV
-353 VAIVALLSVA
+353 VAIIALMSVA
-363 AVAGN
+363 AVAEN
-368 GEGSP
+368 ATGSP

-378 IGVST
+378 VGVAT
-383 FMSAFGL
+383 FMNKFGI
-390 PTAFGRTFVTL
+390 PMGIGQTFVTL
-401 AFASF
+401 AYASF
-406 TLTSLD
+406 ALTSLD

-421 LQELGEFH
+421 LQELGEF
-429 TADGQ
+429 TTSDGR
-434 VKKTVFTNPYLA
+434 VHKTFLTNPYIA
-446 TAITVAVSL
+446 TAITVGVSL
-455 GFTAYGYTRIW
+455 LFTLYGYSRIW

-504 FMFSVTLSALCLVV
+504 FMFAVTLSALGLVV

-533 AIAAVLIVL
+533 VIAAIMIIL

-549 TGQWAKGLKDSVSDP
+549 TGQWARGLKDSVSSP
-564 SETVRK
+564 NETAGNK

>member
-9 IGIVAFFIA
+9 IGLVAFFIA
-18 YISYGSYLAK
+18 YISYGSFLAK

-42 MGDGVDYVPTDA
+42 LTDGRDYVPTDA
-54 RVLLGHHFSSIAG
+54 KVLLGHHFSSIAG

-90 LGCIFFGGVHDFGAL
+90 LGCIFFGGVHDYGSL

-112 GKSIGEVIRANVGQ
+112 GKSIGEVIRSNVGQ

-132 TLYAFI
+132 TLYAFV

-152 STFAVSKDANY
+152 GTFGINDGDPDIS
-163 AALAAAGE
+163 AAA
-171 AMPLNVRQS
+171 
-180 AASGTASMLFIILAL
+180 GTASMLFIILAL
-195 LFGFMVYRR
+195 LFGFMVYRKGA
-204 GVNVTISTIIGVI
+204 GVLLSTIIGVV
-217 LLALVVII
+217 LLAAVVLLSDKYPFIQLN
-225 ADKFPFLALT
+225 KFP
-235 KFQWQVI
+235 WQII
-242 LTIYIICASL
+242 LTIYIIAASL

-270 YAMIIGGVVGL
+270 YAMVIGGIVGL
-281 VVSRPPLV
+281 VVSRPS
-289 QEQMFLGW
+289 M
-297 HPNAASYLFPIL
+297 AAPAFTSINPSAGNYLFPIL
-309 FITVA
+309 FISVA

-338 DAQLVGYGAMLIEGV
+338 DAKLVGYGAMLIEGI

-378 IGVST
+378 VGVAT
-383 FMSAFGL
+383 FMNSFGV
-390 PTAFGRTFVTL
+390 PMGIGQTFVTL
-401 AFASF
+401 AYASF
-406 TLTSLD
+406 ALTSLD

-421 LQELGEFH
+421 LQELGEYT
-429 TADGQ
+429 TADGR
-434 VKKTVFTNPYLA
+434 VHKTFLTNPYIA
-446 TAITVAVSL
+446 TAITVGISL
-455 GFTAYGYTRIW
+455 LFTAYGYQRIW

-490 RQKRT
+490 RQKRN

-504 FMFSVTLSALCLVV
+504 FMFTVTLSALCLVV

-533 AIAAVLIVL
+533 IIAVIMIIL

-549 TGQWAKGLKDSVSDP
+549 TGQWARGLKDSVADP
-564 SETVRK
+564 NETVRNK

>member
-18 YISYGSYLAK
+18 YISYGSWLAK

-42 MGDGVDYVPTDA
+42 LTDGKDYVPTDA
-54 RVLLGHHFSSIAG
+54 KVLLGHHFSSIAG

-90 LGCIFFGGVHDFGAL
+90 LGCIFFGGVHDYGSL

-152 STFAVSKDANY
+152 GTFGVNDGDPNIS
-163 AALAAAGE
+163 AAA
-171 AMPLNVRQS
+171 
-180 AASGTASMLFIILAL
+180 GTASMLFIILAL
-195 LFGFMVYRR
+195 LFGFMVYRKGA
-204 GVNVTISTIIGVI
+204 GVLLSTIIGVV
-217 LLALVVII
+217 LLALVIWLS
-225 ADKFPFLALT
+225 DKYPFLQLNKFP
-235 KFQWQVI
+235 WQVI
-242 LTIYIICASL
+242 LTIYIIAASL

-270 YAMIIGGVVGL
+270 YAMVIGGVLGLIVG
-281 VVSRPPLV
+281 RPAMQAP
-289 QEQMFLGW
+289 MFTSINPSVG
-297 HPNAASYLFPIL
+297 NYLFPIL

-338 DAQLVGYGAMLIEGV
+338 DAKLVGYGAMLIEGV

-363 AVAGN
+363 AVANN

-378 IGVST
+378 IGVAT
-383 FMSAFGL
+383 FMNSFGI
-390 PTAFGRTFVTL
+390 PMGIGQTFVTL

-406 TLTSLD
+406 ALTSLD

-421 LQELGEFH
+421 VQELGEYT
-429 TADGQ
+429 TADGR
-434 VKKTVFTNPYLA
+434 VHKTFLTNPYIA
-446 TAITVAVSL
+446 TAITVGVSL
-455 GFTAYGYTRIW
+455 GFTFYGYTRIW

-504 FMFSVTLSALCLVV
+504 FMFVVTLSALGLVV
-518 YNNIKAATFDGYVLA
+518 YNNIKKATFDGYVLA
-533 AIAAVLIVL
+533 VIAAVMIIL

-549 TGQWAKGLKDSVSDP
+549 TGQWARGLKDSVSDP
-564 SETVRK
+564 NETVRNK

>member
-1 MNAFILLL
+1 MNAFLLLL
-9 IGIVAFFIA
+9 IGVVAFFIA
-18 YISYGSYLAK
+18 YIGYGSFLAK

-42 MGDGVDYVPTDA
+42 MTDGKDYVPTDA
-54 RVLLGHHFSSIAG
+54 KVLLGHHFSSIAG

-90 LGCIFFGGVHDFGAL
+90 LGCIFFGGVHDYGSL

-112 GKSIGEVIRANVGQ
+112 GKSIGEVIRHNVGQ

-152 STFAVSKDANY
+152 GTFGVNDGDPNIS
-163 AALAAAGE
+163 AAA
-171 AMPLNVRQS
+171 
-180 AASGTASMLFIILAL
+180 GTASMLFIVLAL
-195 LFGFMVYRR
+195 LFGFMVYRKGA
-204 GVNVTISTIIGVI
+204 GVLVSTVVGVV
-217 LLALVVII
+217 LLALVIWLS
-225 ADKFPFLALT
+225 DKYPFLQLNKFP
-235 KFQWQVI
+235 WQVI

-270 YAMIIGGVVGL
+270 YAMVIGGLVGL
-281 VVSRPPLV
+281 VVSRPAMAAP
-289 QEQMFLGW
+289 MFTSINPSAG
-297 HPNAASYLFPIL
+297 NYLFPIL

-338 DAQLVGYGAMLIEGV
+338 DAKLVGYGAMLIEGV
-353 VAIVALLSVA
+353 VAIIALMSVA
-363 AVAGN
+363 AVANN

-378 IGVST
+378 VGVST
-383 FMSAFGL
+383 FMNSFGV
-390 PTAFGRTFVTL
+390 PMGIGRTFVTL

-406 TLTSLD
+406 ALTSLD

-421 LQELGEFH
+421 VQELGEYTDASGRVH
-429 TADGQ
+429 
-434 VKKTVFTNPYLA
+434 KTFLTNPYIA

-455 GFTAYGYTRIW
+455 GFTFYGYARIW

-490 RQKRT
+490 RQKRN

-504 FMFSVTLSALCLVV
+504 FMFAVTLSALGLVV
-518 YNNIKAATFDGYVLA
+518 YTNWAKKTFDGYVLA
-533 AIAAVLIVL
+533 IIAAIMIVL
-542 AVVELFI
+542 AIVELFI
-549 TGQWAKGLKDSVSDP
+549 TGQWARGLKDSVSSP
-564 SETVRK
+564 NETVRNK

>member
-18 YISYGSYLAK
+18 YIGYGSFLAK

-42 MGDGVDYVPTDA
+42 LTDGKDYVPTDA
-54 RVLLGHHFSSIAG
+54 KVLLGHHFSSIAG

-74 IIAMMFGWL
+74 IIATMFGWL

-90 LGCIFFGGVHDFGAL
+90 LGCIFFGGVHDYGSL

-132 TLYAFI
+132 TLYAFV

-152 STFAVSKDANY
+152 GTFGVNDGDPNIS
-163 AALAAAGE
+163 AAA
-171 AMPLNVRQS
+171 
-180 AASGTASMLFIILAL
+180 GTASMLFIVLAL
-195 LFGFMVYRR
+195 LFGFMVYRKGA
-204 GVNVTISTIIGVI
+204 GVLVSTIVGVV
-217 LLALVVII
+217 LLAIVIWV
-225 ADKFPFLALT
+225 ADKYPFLQLN
-235 KFQWQVI
+235 KFPWQVI
-242 LTIYIICASL
+242 LTIYIIAASL

-270 YAMIIGGVVGL
+270 YAMVIGGLVGL
-281 VVSRPPLV
+281 VVGRPAMVAPR
-289 QEQMFLGW
+289 FTSINPSAG
-297 HPNAASYLFPIL
+297 NYLFPIL

-338 DAQLVGYGAMLIEGV
+338 DAKLVGYGAMLIEGV
-353 VAIVALLSVA
+353 VAIIALMSVA
-363 AVAGN
+363 AVADN
-368 GEGSP
+368 ATGSP

-378 IGVST
+378 IGVAT
-383 FMSAFGL
+383 FMNKFGV
-390 PTAFGRTFVTL
+390 PMGIGQTFVTL
-401 AFASF
+401 AYASF
-406 TLTSLD
+406 ALTSLD

-421 LQELGEFH
+421 LQELGEY
-429 TADGQ
+429 TTSDGR
-434 VKKTVFTNPYLA
+434 VHKTFLTNPYIA
-446 TAITVAVSL
+446 TAITVGVSL
-455 GFTAYGYTRIW
+455 LFTAYGYARIW

-490 RQKRT
+490 RQKRN

-504 FMFSVTLSALCLVV
+504 FMFAVTLSALGLVV
-518 YNNIKAATFDGYVLA
+518 YTNMAKKTFDGYVLA
-533 AIAAVLIVL
+533 VIAAILIIL
-542 AVVELFI
+542 AIVELFI
-549 TGQWAKGLKDSVSDP
+549 TGQWARGLKDSVSSP
-564 SETVRK
+564 NETAGNK

>member
-18 YISYGSYLAK
+18 YISYGSFLAK
-28 KWGIDPGKKTPAHT
+28 KWGIDPGKKTPAHNEKLQKEQP
-42 MGDGVDYVPTDA
+42 GDYVPTDA
-54 RVLLGHHFSSIAG
+54 KVLLGHHFSSIAG

-90 LGCIFFGGVHDFGAL
+90 LGCIFFGGVHDYGSL

-152 STFAVSKDANY
+152 GTFGINDGDPQIS
-163 AALAAAGE
+163 AAA
-171 AMPLNVRQS
+171 
-180 AASGTASMLFIILAL
+180 GTASMLFIILAL
-195 LFGFMVYRR
+195 LFGFMVYRKGA
-204 GVNVTISTIIGVI
+204 GVLVSTIVGVV
-217 LLALVVII
+217 LLAIVIFI
-225 ADKFPFLALT
+225 SDKYPFLQLNKFP
-235 KFQWQVI
+235 WQVI

-270 YAMIIGGVVGL
+270 YAMVIGGVVGL
-281 VVSRPPLV
+281 VVGRPAMAAP
-289 QEQMFLGW
+289 MFTSINPSAG
-297 HPNAASYLFPIL
+297 NYLFPIL

-338 DAQLVGYGAMLIEGV
+338 DAKLVGYGAMLIEGV
-353 VAIVALLSVA
+353 VAIIALMSVA

-368 GEGSP
+368 TDGSP
-373 AQRFA
+373 AQKFA
-378 IGVST
+378 VGVST
-383 FMSAFGL
+383 FMNSFGI
-390 PTAFGRTFVTL
+390 PMGIGRTFVTL

-406 TLTSLD
+406 ALTSLD

-421 LQELGEFH
+421 VQELGEY
-429 TADGQ
+429 TSSDGR
-434 VKKTVFTNPYLA
+434 VHKTFLTNPYIA
-446 TAITVAVSL
+446 TAITVGVSL
-455 GFTAYGYTRIW
+455 MFTFYGYGRIW

-504 FMFSVTLSALCLVV
+504 FMFIVTLSALCLVV
-518 YNNIKAATFDGYVLA
+518 YNNIAKHTFDGYVLA
-533 AIAAVLIVL
+533 VIAAVMIIL

-549 TGQWAKGLKDSVSDP
+549 TGQWARGLKDSVADP
-564 SETVRK
+564 NETVRNK